1 MPIDWKNVY
10 TAALAESDPSKAL
23 SACSHA
29 REVINDRALE
39 IVTETKELEE
49 ALRQLFIHQVEKSG
63 IAP

>member
-1 MPIDWKNVY
+1 MAIDWKCVY
-10 TAALAESDPSKAL
+10 TAALTESHPDKAL
-23 SACSHA
+23 SACNHA

-39 IVTETKELEE
+39 IGTEMKELEE